1 MGLANDR
8 TGLVMWKIIPRAW
21 KDVVN
26 CLKKK
31 SKQTQA
37 DEKTD
42 SNNLQDKRKETVT

>member
-31 SKQTQA
+31 ANKPKLMKKLTVIIYKTNKKKQ
-37 DEKTD
+37 
-42 SNNLQDKRKETVT
+42 